1 MRIETEECTGM
12 AALENCVA
20 ACASGSTRPQ
30 SCHLAEPLWTN
41 AGLKNRTAV
50 RELVS
55 LYF

>member
-12 AALENCVA
+12 AALENCVV

-30 SCHLAEPLWTN
+30 SCHLVEPLWTN